1 MKKKLSVGIIDLER
15 NNIFSIY
22 HACKLC
28 GYSPVIIKKNDT
40 NYNYD
45 FIILPGVGAFKG
57 AIDFIKKNNIDKKL
71 KNFLKNYKS
80 GFIYGICLGMQLMFE
95 KSFEMG
101 KNQGLGFIKGSVKE
115 LPKKKNFSSLNIGWK
130 KVDLKINK
138 KKNFYFVHSFFCEPI
153 EKKIIVGNSRFGK
166 KFFCAVLKTD
176 KIIATQF
183 HPEKSGIDGL
193 NFLKK
198 IPSIMKKNKYAI

>member
-28 GYSPVIIKKNDT
+28 GYKTYIIKKNDK

-57 AIDFIKKNNIDKKL
+57 AMSFIKKHNIDKEL
-71 KNFLKNYKS
+71 KNFLKRNKS
-80 GFIYGICLGMQLMFE
+80 RFVYGICLGMQLMFE

-101 KNQGLGFIKGSVKE
+101 KNQGLSFLKGIVKE
-115 LPKKKNFSSLNIGWK
+115 LPKKRNFSSLNIGWK
-130 KVDLKINK
+130 SVNFKRKQ
-138 KKNFYFVHSFFCEPI
+138 KKNFYFVHSFFCEPT
-153 EKKIIVGNSRFGK
+153 EKKIIIGSSVFGK
-166 KFFCAVLKTD
+166 KIFCSALKTD

-193 NFLKK
+193 KFLKK
-198 IPSIMKKNKYAI
+198 IPSIMKKDKYAI

>member
-28 GYSPVIIKKNDT
+28 GYNPSIIKKNDT

-45 FIILPGVGAFKG
+45 FIILPGVGAFNG

-71 KNFLKNYKS
+71 KNFLKNHKS
-80 GFIYGICLGMQLMFE
+80 GFVYGICLGMQLMFE

-130 KVDLKINK
+130 KVNFKTNK
-138 KKNFYFVHSFFCEPI
+138 KKFFYFVHSFFCEPI
-153 EKKIIVGNSRFGK
+153 EKKIILGKSRFGK
-166 KFFCAVLKTD
+166 KSFCAVLKTG

-198 IPSIMKKNKYAI
+198 IPSIMKKHKYAI

>member
-1 MKKKLSVGIIDLER
+1 M
-15 NNIFSIY
+15 
-22 HACKLC
+22 
-28 GYSPVIIKKNDT
+28 
-40 NYNYD
+40 
-45 FIILPGVGAFKG
+45 
-57 AIDFIKKNNIDKKL
+57 
-71 KNFLKNYKS
+71 
-80 GFIYGICLGMQLMFE
+80 
-95 KSFEMG
+95 
-101 KNQGLGFIKGSVKE
+101 
-115 LPKKKNFSSLNIGWK
+115 PKKKIFFKHYW
-130 KVDLKINK
+130 KVDFKIN
-138 KKNFYFVHSFFCEPI
+138 KKNFYFVHSFCEPI